1 MSENQRTL
9 LRNIF
14 PPLGKKLRVH
24 DPFDILEAIFFIVYT
39 GCQWSRL
46 PLGYPPYKTVYYHCR
61 SWSCRR
67 YYSDVLRILVQMKRK
82 GMGQSEEPTM
92 SVIDSHSAR
101 TGLPH
106 AVSGIDGGKKIKG
119 IKRQLATDK
128 NGFPLEIITTTANVH
143 DVRGGEKLVASL
155 LNGWNDITLI
165 KADLGYRGMFK
176 ECPLSEMDVT
186 LYCVKSNF
194 GTAEFRPIHGRWV
207 VERTFSWLQNY
218 RRMMRNYE
226 QHLLTAR
233 AMALLASVFFML
245 RYFA

>member
-1 MSENQRTL
+1 
-9 LRNIF
+9 
-14 PPLGKKLRVH
+14 
-24 DPFDILEAIFFIVYT
+24 
-39 GCQWSRL
+39 
-46 PLGYPPYKTVYYHCR
+46 
-61 SWSCRR
+61 
-67 YYSDVLRILVQMKRK
+67 
-82 GMGQSEEPTM
+82 M

-106 AVSGIDGGKKIKG
+106 AVSGVDGGRKVKG

-143 DVRGGEKLVASL
+143 DVRGGEKPVAGL

-165 KADLGYRGMFK
+165 KADPGYRGMFK

-186 LYCVKSNF
+186 PDCVRSNS
-194 GTAEFRPIHGRWV
+194 GTAEFRPIRGRWV
-207 VERTFSWLQNY
+207 VERTFSWLQSY

-226 QHLLTAR
+226 QHLHTAG

-245 RYFA
+245 RYFV

>member
-1 MSENQRTL
+1 MIFRT
-9 LRNIF
+9 F
-14 PPLGKKLRVH
+14 PHFAFRFC
-24 DPFDILEAIFFIVYT
+24 D
-39 GCQWSRL
+39 
-46 PLGYPPYKTVYYHCR
+46 
-61 SWSCRR
+61 
-67 YYSDVLRILVQMKRK
+67 
-82 GMGQSEEPTM
+82 
-92 SVIDSHSAR
+92 
-101 TGLPH
+101 
-106 AVSGIDGGKKIKG
+106 
-119 IKRQLATDK
+119 
-128 NGFPLEIITTTANVH
+128 PLEIITTTANVH
-143 DVRGGEKLVASL
+143 DVRGGEKPVASL

-233 AMALLASVFFML
+233 AMALLASVFFHAPLFRLTGIFDGMAVL
-245 RYFA
+245 SGQNPALPSCP